1 MLIADYLFYLGL
13 VLVPM
18 VPSSLAPSSSTRAAS
33 KANMSVLASFFSNVK
48 KATQEVADAFHE
60 CFLKDGGHV
69 EDWVQVLS

>member
-13 VLVPM
+13 VLVTM
-18 VPSSLAPSSSTRAAS
+18 APSSSTRAAS
-33 KANMSVLASFFSNVK
+33 NANMSVLASFFSNLK

-69 EDWVQVLS
+69 ED